1 MRFVLAGLTVLCL
14 AVAFMTDSPGL
25 LGLSLLGAFL
35 FSLAAVFAFAQ
46 ARIESNQQRE
56 VYMPSPEER
65 ELMRKAMEKRKQDA
79 AARRTVDNDD
89 EREQA

>member
-14 AVAFMTDSPGL
+14 VVVFLTDSPTV
-25 LGLSLLGAFL
+25 LGLCLLGAFL

-46 ARIESNQQRE
+46 ARIESTQQRQT
-56 VYMPSPEER
+56 YIPSPEER
-65 ELMRKAMEKRKQDA
+65 ELMRRAMEKRKLEA
-79 AARRTVDNDD
+79 AAKRTVDNDD

>member
-14 AVAFMTDSPGL
+14 AVTFMTDSPGL

-35 FSLAAVFAFAQ
+35 FSLGAVFAFAQ
-46 ARIESNQQRE
+46 ARIDSSQQRE
-56 VYMPSPEER
+56 VYLPSPEER

-79 AARRTVDNDD
+79 AAKRTVDDDD